1 MGGLIPEVSASKK
14 GLATTGM
21 YKYRMKGFDLRDKV
35 YKILTNPGIWNTR
48 TALLVFSQYVL
59 LISLYNNNGTLSP
72 TVNFISAKTATGI
85 KVYIKDNDI
94 YITSNVNLFIIDIS
108 AEEAEYIGT
117 SVDDSYQEISI
128 S

>member
-21 YKYRMKGFDLRDKV
+21 YMYRMKGFGLRDKV

-59 LISLYNNNGTLSP
+59 LISLYNNNGALSP
-72 TVNFISAKTATGI
+72 TVNFISPTTSTGV

-94 YITSNVNLFIIDIS
+94 YITSNVNYFIIDIS